1 MWAGRAT
8 RARARCVPAVGFE
21 VGAGRRW
28 SAPRPSRY
36 LSLLSMVRSQEGS
49 SMVPGVIHNAGEA
62 FSTLLGEVLN
72 FLPLLIVATLLLI
85 IGYFIAKAVRELM
98 TRALRALH
106 FDDVAN
112 RAGITRALRLAGT
125 QLDAAGVLADIEFWW
140 ILLVFIELAMNTLGL
155 VQISAFLNAV
165 LGYIPNVIAAVLI
178 VVIGGLLARVIADVI
193 RGAAAEAGLS
203 TASLLAE
210 VARWAIIIFAVLA
223 ALTQPN
229 VAPNM
234 IFIFFAALMAMLAL
248 AGGLAFGL
256 GGVDA
261 ARGLISGLSVG
272 SMPRPGQRVRI
283 GNEIGTVI
291 RHDMNTTVVHT
302 DHSQIPIPHHR
313 LPNEPI

>member
-1 MWAGRAT
+1 
-8 RARARCVPAVGFE
+8 
-21 VGAGRRW
+21 
-28 SAPRPSRY
+28 
-36 LSLLSMVRSQEGS
+36 
-49 SMVPGVIHNAGEA
+49 MVPGVIHNAGEA
-62 FSTLLGEVLN
+62 FSTLLSEVLN
-72 FLPLLIVATLLLI
+72 FLPLLVVAAFLLI

-125 QLDAAGVLADIEFWW
+125 QLDAARVLADIVFWW
-140 ILLVFIELAMNTLGL
+140 IFLVFIELAMNTLGL

-178 VVIGGLLARVIADVI
+178 VVIGALLARVVADVI

-203 TASLLAE
+203 TASLLAD

-223 ALTQPN
+223 ALTQLN

-234 IFIFFAALMAMLAL
+234 IFIFFAALMAMFAL

-261 ARGLISGLSVG
+261 ARGLISGLSMG
-272 SMPRPGQRVRI
+272 RMLQPGQRVRI
-283 GNEIGTVI
+283 GNEMGTVI
-291 RHDMNTTVVHT
+291 RHDMNTTVVDT
-302 DHSQIPIPHHR
+302 DHGQISIPNNALASEHITMLGSDGQQQR
-313 LPNEPI
+313 TPAGTV